1 MNKKDSIEMIKKG
14 LQELKNIALKFKT
27 EVSLAEITTDDGS
40 KLNLMG
46 ELEVGVEVS
55 TLDADGNVIPV
66 NDGDYKYEGKVIT
79 VLGGKIDKIEEIKA
93 EEVIEEEMEA
103 PVEEEVEAPVEEEVE
118 APVEEEVEVE
128 EAPKEA
134 PDMESRIK
142 SLEEA
147 IAKILSIM
155 EGMMSKSQEL
165 ETENV
170 ELEKKVQELSAEPGD
185 ISVTEKKAI
194 VEMTDEARRVQRLKD
209 LSNFVKKG

>member
-14 LQELKNIALKFKT
+14 LQELKNIALNFKT
-27 EVSLAEITTDDGS
+27 EVSLSEITTDDGS

-103 PVEEEVEAPVEEEVE
+103 PVEEEVKEVKEEAKEEVEEEVE
-118 APVEEEVEVE
+118 AE
-128 EAPKEA
+128 EAPKES

-185 ISVTEKKAI
+185 ISVIEKKAI

-209 LSNFVKKG
+209 LSDFVKKG